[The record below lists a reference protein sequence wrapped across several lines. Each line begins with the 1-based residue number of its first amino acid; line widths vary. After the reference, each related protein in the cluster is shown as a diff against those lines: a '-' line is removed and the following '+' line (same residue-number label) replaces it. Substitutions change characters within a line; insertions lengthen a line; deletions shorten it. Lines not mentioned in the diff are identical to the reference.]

1 MKKKNKL
8 NLLEFK
14 KFLIIE
20 TDNILLGFKKYFKIK
35 KNNILLEFKKYFKIK
50 KNNILL
56 GFKKYFKIKTDNI
69 LFSSN
74 SKKIVKN
81 SSKSF
86 YYTCLSSLVVIT
98 FFFFS
103 PMLINFYNTL
113 LQNSKEIKNES
124 RINLDKVLSGKSI
137 EEQEK
142 NDVDTYRVF
151 EDIFEFE
158 KIPTDTVR
166 LSAPTILQLFKE
178 TNYTLDDVRRNKFVK
193 PIKLSLL
200 PNEMKMIE
208 NTKKRKNLFIQ
219 IVLPLILD
227 ENKQIKFDRK
237 KLFSILNKNNNTNA
251 EIKWLNMK
259 FKQYGIKSKDLLT
272 LKVRMDEIPVSLAI
286 AQAAKETGWGTSRFA
301 LEGNALFGQWTYSGE
316 GIKPASIDSDKSHKI
331 MKFQI
336 LQASIRAYQRNLN
349 THSSYKKFRKFRAE
363 ARDNDEELDSLILA
377 DSLDQYAATGI
388 EYTKILKQIIKQN
401 SLRDFD
407 DVKLLPTS
415 KKLKNLI

>member
-14 KFLIIE
+14 KFLIIK
-20 TDNILLGFKKYFKIK
+20 T
-35 KNNILLEFKKYFKIK
+35 NNIFLEFKNF
-50 KNNILL
+50 L
-56 GFKKYFKIKTDNI
+56 KIKTNNI

-74 SKKIVKN
+74 SKKIVKDN
-81 SSKSF
+81 SKSF
-86 YYTCLSSLVVIT
+86 YYTCLSSLVIIT

-103 PMLINFYNTL
+103 PMLTNFYNTL
-113 LQNSKEIKNES
+113 LQNNKEIRNES
-124 RINLDKVLSGKSI
+124 KINLDKVLNGKSI
-137 EEQEK
+137 EKQEE
-142 NDVDTYRVF
+142 NDVDSYQVF

-158 KIPTDTVR
+158 NIPSDTVR
-166 LSAPTILQLFKE
+166 LSAPTILQLFKD

-219 IVLPLILD
+219 IILPLILE

-237 KLFSILNKNNNTNA
+237 KLFSILNKKNNTKA

-316 GIKPASIDSDKSHKI
+316 GIKPASIDNDKTHKV
-331 MKFQI
+331 MRFQI
-336 LQASIRAYQRNLN
+336 LQASIRAYHRNLN
-349 THSSYKKFRKFRAE
+349 THSSYRKFRKLRAE
-363 ARDNDEELDSLILA
+363 ARGKDEKLNSLILA
-377 DSLDQYAATGI
+377 DSLDNYAATGI

-401 SLRDFD
+401 SLKDFD